1 MKKSLHRLALL
12 FVLPLGLLT
21 NISSPA
27 TSLGAGPSVITSLA
41 PAGSQ
46 NQFVQDPPAPT
57 SFHPPLALPDI
68 CDTKNNVFQPGEKI
82 VYKLY
87 YNWNFV
93 WLAAGEV
100 TFLVHDLPNQYHVMV
115 RGRTYKSYEWFYK
128 VRDNYESYLNKETLL
143 PEIHIKDV
151 QEGGYTR
158 YDRTTF
164 YQGKGRAVSQRGV
177 NRNELKPKEM
187 ELDGCM
193 HDLISIVYY
202 ARNLDYNEM
211 TTGQE
216 IPIKILMDQE
226 IHPLSIK
233 YLGPAENKKVKGVGR
248 FNTQKFSPQLI
259 AGEVFKEG
267 DEMKIY
273 VSDDENKIPVL
284 IESPV
289 SVGSVKAVLKTYE
302 GLKYPMTAQVE

>member
-1 MKKSLHRLALL
+1 MKTLLPFLFFVALPMSLLMNVAPHTGSD
-12 FVLPLGLLT
+12 PLGVFPHPAYFGKLNT
-21 NISSPA
+21 SPA
-27 TSLGAGPSVITSLA
+27 A
-41 PAGSQ
+41 
-46 NQFVQDPPAPT
+46 APT
-57 SFHPPLALPDI
+57 SPEAFHPPLRIPDV
-68 CDTKNNVFQPGEKI
+68 CETENNVFQPGEKI

-93 WLAAGEV
+93 WIAAGEV
-100 TFLVHDLPNQYHVMV
+100 TFLVHDLPNLYHVMV
-115 RGRTYKSYEWFYK
+115 RGRTYESYEWFYK
-128 VRDNYESYLNKETLL
+128 VRDNYESYLDKKTLL
-143 PEIHIKDV
+143 PAIHIKDIN
-151 QEGGYTR
+151 EGGYTR

-164 YQGKGRAVSQRGV
+164 YQDEDRAVSARG
-177 NRNELKPKEM
+177 RTRDDLGEKEIGL
-187 ELDGCM
+187 EGCM

-202 ARNLDYNEM
+202 ARNLQYEDM
-211 TTGQE
+211 STGDE

-233 YLGPAENKKVKGVGR
+233 YLGPHENKKIKGVGR

-273 VSDDENKIPVL
+273 VSNDRNKIPVL

-289 SVGSVKAVLKTYE
+289 SVGSVKAVLKSYE
-302 GLKYPMTAQVE
+302 GLKYPMEAKVED